1 MSSVTCFWVLGR
13 QGKNV
18 TCDQVNHTQII
29 IDAFI
34 AIEFFFPVKKMV
46 ELNKLPIN
54 IMEFLTHAV
63 LLHSWFC
70 NTVGAV
76 TPLQHSRLCT
86 TAKKKVVGFATRLH
100 CVCYVK

>member
-1 MSSVTCFWVLGR
+1 
-13 QGKNV
+13 
-18 TCDQVNHTQII
+18 
-29 IDAFI
+29 
-34 AIEFFFPVKKMV
+34 MV

-76 TPLQHSRLCT
+76 PPLQRSRLCT